1 MQIPAAW
8 FVAFVPHMHSTFY
21 NIGNKTSPR
30 TYMSA
35 LERDQT
41 IDQAVSACPHLPFT
55 HSHTEQT
62 KDRFVC
68 IKGAQ
73 QNGFENLGFFAAAVV
88 ARNLASLSSSTLNG
102 LSAGYVTSRVVYT
115 VIYINNTNPKLS
127 NLRIL
132 LWLVGVTQC
141 ITLYVKAGNALKKEV
156 REELGR

>member
-8 FVAFVPHMHSTFY
+8 FVAFVPHVYSTFY

-30 TYMSA
+30 SYMSA
-35 LERDQT
+35 LEKDQT

-62 KDRFVC
+62 KDRFAR

-88 ARNLASLSSSTLNG
+88 AGNLAGLSSSTLNV
-102 LSAGYVTSRVVYT
+102 LSAGYVVSRVVYT
-115 VIYINNTNPKLS
+115 VIYINNTNPKWS
-127 NLRIL
+127 DLRSL

-141 ITLYVKAGNALKKEV
+141 IMLYVKAGNALQ
-156 REELGR
+156 RGGA